1 VGEGAAGINGWK
13 KVEKRSQQGFY
24 RNSPCTNAGCRRL
37 GRAPSILFSLRAKT
51 GNGAQALT
59 LNVDTEAPHLGM
71 GGDPVSF
78 SGCLSTKGNAIIQ
91 GVGMAFSPFN

>member
-1 VGEGAAGINGWK
+1 MPPA
-13 KVEKRSQQGFY
+13 
-24 RNSPCTNAGCRRL
+24 P
-37 GRAPSILFSLRAKT
+37 GRGSLHTVQSSVKT

-78 SGCLSTKGNAIIQ
+78 SGYLSAKGSANIQ
-91 GVGMAFSPFN
+91 GKRD